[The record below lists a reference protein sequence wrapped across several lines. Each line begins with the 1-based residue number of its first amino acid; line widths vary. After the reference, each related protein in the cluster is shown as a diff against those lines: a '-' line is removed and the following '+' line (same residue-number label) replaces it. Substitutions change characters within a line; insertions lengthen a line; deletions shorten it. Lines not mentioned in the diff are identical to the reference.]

1 MPKMEKMKDQRY
13 LVTAALPYA
22 NGSNHIGHIAG
33 AYLPADIYV
42 RYRRLKKDDVLFICG
57 SDEHGVPITISADRE
72 GVTPQ
77 AIADKYH
84 TLMKSNF
91 EGLGISFDN
100 FSRTS
105 SAMHRQVSQDFFK
118 TLYNKG
124 VFEERES
131 EQFYDDEKKQFLADR
146 YIIGTCPN
154 CSNDKA
160 YGDQCEKCG
169 STLSPEEL
177 IHPRSALS
185 NSVPIKKK
193 TTNWYLPLNKY
204 QAQIEAFIDSHPE
217 WKTNILGQCKSWLAQ
232 GLQPRAMTRDMSWGV
247 PVPLP
252 HLRDKVL
259 YVWFD
264 APIGYI
270 TATQEITPDW
280 EKYWKDENSKLIHFL
295 GKDNIVFHCIIF
307 PAMMMAHGGYIMP
320 HNVPGNEFLNIES
333 EKISTSRNWAVW
345 IDEYLRDFPGMQDT
359 LRYTLCSIMPETK
372 DNNFTWADFQLK
384 NNSELVGILGNLVNR
399 VVVLIHK
406 FFNGVVP
413 ETRGCDEIKQ
423 VCEETGKKIAESIE
437 QFRFREA
444 QAEMM
449 NLARFGNKLL
459 TDKEPWKTFA
469 TDPENTGVVL
479 YDCLQIIANL
489 SIVCRPFLPF
499 TSDKIAGILKIE
511 SSELEWKNIGRQDLV
526 KPGTK
531 LGEPAL
537 LFSKIEDEQIKQ
549 QTDKLE
555 KIKLKLM
562 EAQNQST
569 SAKAEEK
576 KEMPEIQYD
585 DFAKMSLQV
594 GTIIEAQK
602 VEKADKLLKLTI
614 DLGYEKRTVVSGI
627 ALHYTPEEVIGK
639 QVTLLAN
646 LAPRKIRGE
655 ESKGM
660 ILMAED
666 KSGKLHFV
674 NPEGNIDNG
683 SEVR

>member
-1 MPKMEKMKDQRY
+1 MNDAPRY
-13 LVTAALPYA
+13 LVTSALPYA
-22 NGSNHIGHIAG
+22 NGSNHIGQIAG

-42 RYRRLKKDDVLFICG
+42 RYLRLMKRDVLFICG
-57 SDEHGVPITISADRE
+57 SDEHGVPITISADKE

-84 TLMKSNF
+84 ALMKSNF
-91 EGLGISFDN
+91 EGLGISFDT

-105 SAMHRQVSQDFFK
+105 SEKHKQVAQDFFT

-124 VFEERES
+124 VFIERES
-131 EQFYDDEKKQFLADR
+131 EQFFDTEKNQFLADR
-146 YIIGTCPN
+146 YIVGTCPN
-154 CSNDKA
+154 CANEKA

-177 IHPRSALS
+177 INPRSGLS
-185 NSVPIKKK
+185 DSVPIKKK
-193 TTNWYLPLNKY
+193 TTNWYLPLDQY
-204 QAQIEAFIDSHPE
+204 QSKLEEYIAAHPE
-217 WKTNILGQCKSWLAQ
+217 WKTNIIGQCKSWLTQ
-232 GLQPRAMTRDMSWGV
+232 GLQPRAMTRDMAWGV
-247 PVPLP
+247 PVPLKNAEG
-252 HLRDKVL
+252 KVL

-280 EKYWKDENSKLIHFL
+280 EKYWKDKNSRLIHFL

-307 PAMMMAHGGYIMP
+307 PAMLMAHGDYVLP
-320 HNVPGNEFLNIES
+320 YNVPGNEFLNIES

-345 IDEYLRDFPGMQDT
+345 VHDYLKEFPNQQDV

-399 VVVLIHK
+399 VIVLIHK
-406 FFNGVVP
+406 YYDGIVP
-413 ETRGCDEIKQ
+413 TTKGCDELQQICAEAGQK
-423 VCEETGKKIAESIE
+423 TGTSIE

-449 NLARFGNKLL
+449 NLARHGNKLL
-459 TDKEPWKTFA
+459 TDKEPWKLHK
-469 TDPENTGVVL
+469 TDPESTAVVL

-489 SIVCRPFLPF
+489 SILCEPFLPF
-499 TSDKIAGILKIE
+499 TAAKIRKLLNIE
-511 SSELEWKNIGRQDLV
+511 GDALTWKDIGKQDLV
-526 KPGTK
+526 KPGVK
-531 LGEPAL
+531 LNEATL
-537 LFSKIEDEQIKQ
+537 LFSKIEDDQIKY
-549 QTDKLE
+549 QTDRLE
-555 KIKLKLM
+555 AIKTAM
-562 EAQNQST
+562 QASSQAAAV
-569 SAKAEEK
+569 SALEK
-576 KEMPEIQYD
+576 KEAVVKPNISYD
-585 DFAKMSLQV
+585 EFAKMDIQI
-594 GTIIEAQK
+594 GTIIEASK
-602 VEKADKLLKLTI
+602 VEKADKLLKLRI
-614 DLGYEKRTVVSGI
+614 DLGYEQRTVVSGI
-627 ALHYTPEEVIGK
+627 ALHFSPEEIIGK
-639 QVTLLAN
+639 QVSILVN
-646 LAPRKIRGE
+646 LEPRKIRGE

-674 NPEGNIDNG
+674 SPTGAIDNG